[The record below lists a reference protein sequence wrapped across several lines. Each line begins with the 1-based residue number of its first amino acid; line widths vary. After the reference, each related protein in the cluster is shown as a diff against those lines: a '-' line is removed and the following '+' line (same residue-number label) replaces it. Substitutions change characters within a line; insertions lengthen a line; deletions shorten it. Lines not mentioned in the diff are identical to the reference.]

1 MYLSF
6 YSGGKDLESFTIL
19 GFSSVPMLQS
29 STSLPLALILGFLAT
44 SLKSNKS
51 SNGTKPLGK
60 TLLFK

>member
-29 STSLPLALILGFLAT
+29 STSLPLASILGFLAT